1 MALKTLPFDAAAFI
15 DTPEDAAEFLADAFD
30 SGDPRVINAAIGA
43 VARARGMSELAKEA
57 GLSRQ
62 SLYRSLS
69 EDGHPEFATVMKILG
84 ALGMTLTVA
93 PATAREPILDPP
105 APIA

>member
-15 DTPEDAAEFLADAFD
+15 DTPEDAAEFLADAFE
-30 SGDPRVINAAIGA
+30 SGDPGVINAAIGA
-43 VARARGMSELAKEA
+43 VARAKGMSELAKEA
-57 GLSRQ
+57 GLSRP

-84 ALGMTLTVA
+84 ALGMTLKVA
-93 PATAREPILDPP
+93 PASAPKPVLDPP